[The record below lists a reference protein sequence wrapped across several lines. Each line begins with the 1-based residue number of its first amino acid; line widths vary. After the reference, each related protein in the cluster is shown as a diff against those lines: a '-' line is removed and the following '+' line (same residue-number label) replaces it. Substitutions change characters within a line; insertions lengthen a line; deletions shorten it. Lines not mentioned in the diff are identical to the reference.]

1 MVYQRFKPSPI
12 LIDYIKE
19 FWIIEGEDEITSSQQ
34 KIIPDGYP
42 ELIFHYKDPYRI
54 NISGKWQVQANG
66 LVAGQIRNHFF
77 LESTGQSGMIGV
89 KMMPT
94 SITKLFGIPMNQL
107 TDSVVDLHSLQ
118 SIHSKLGILPKPSL
132 QDKETF
138 IQSFE
143 EKVLDLVKDNKYKC
157 LAVDIAVAAISQ
169 SHGILSISELCKD
182 IDISERQLE
191 RQFSRYV
198 GLSPKFY
205 ARIVRFNYIFEL
217 MQNKDSTWSDL
228 VYQSGFYD
236 QSHFIKNFK
245 EFTGEDPTA
254 YGFDES
260 NMANFHL
267 KK

>member
-1 MVYQRFKPSPI
+1 MLYQRFRPSPH
-12 LIDYIKE
+12 LVEYIKE
-19 FWIIEGEDEITSSQQ
+19 FWIIDSGTEIAKSKQ

-42 ELIFHYKDPYRI
+42 ELIFHYKDPYSI
-54 NISGKWQVQANG
+54 NISGNWQMQTHS

-77 LESTGQSGMIGV
+77 LENTGQSGMIGV

-94 SITKLFGIPMNQL
+94 SMTKLFGISMNQL
-107 TDSVVDLHSLQ
+107 TDSVVDIHSLASVQ
-118 SIHSKLGILPKPSL
+118 SKLATLPKPSL
-132 QDKETF
+132 QNKEAF

-143 EKVLDLVKDNKYKC
+143 QRLQDIVKADEHTRLELDLA
-157 LAVDIAVAAISQ
+157 LAEIFK
-169 SHGILSISELCKD
+169 SHGILSISKLCKKM
-182 IDISERQLE
+182 DISERQLE
-191 RQFSRYV
+191 RQFSKYV

-205 ARIVRFNYIFEL
+205 ARIIRFSYIFEL
-217 MQNKDSTWSDL
+217 MQNSDNTWSDL

-245 EFTGEDPTA
+245 EFTGEDPTS
-254 YGFDES
+254 YGFDER